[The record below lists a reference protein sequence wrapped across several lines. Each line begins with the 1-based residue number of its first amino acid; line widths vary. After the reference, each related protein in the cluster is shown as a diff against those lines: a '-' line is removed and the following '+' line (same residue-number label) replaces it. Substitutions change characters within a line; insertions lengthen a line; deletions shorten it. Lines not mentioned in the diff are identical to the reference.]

1 MPRTSI
7 TLMPLA
13 DTFRVT
19 LRPSD
24 ATKYVFFC
32 TFGSKRR
39 FVRRCECEMLCPKPG
54 TAPVT
59 WHTAAMVS
67 FLNRY
72 RGASAPPK
80 VTCRHADTVNS
91 ASRGGAQ
98 RRPHFCGQPSDA
110 TRGMPHPPLSALS
123 PASAGGCGCRAVGAH
138 PEHVDDVVRL
148 GEAVLG
154 GDVTRPGLHG
164 IRRDLHRGAAVAADQ
179 VMVVRAGRARAIQA
193 LALLHERVGLTLA
206 REVGERAIDGG
217 EPDLRAGA
225 AQGGVQRLRRHETLG
240 AAERVTHGLTLP
252 GVALHG
258 ATTSFAPRVRR
269 SR

>member
-67 FLNRY
+67 FLIWLPWGERPTQ
-72 RGASAPPK
+72 GHLSAHRDREL
-80 VTCRHADTVNS
+80 C
-91 ASRGGAQ
+91 ASR
-98 RRPHFCGQPSDA
+98 RR
-110 TRGMPHPPLSALS
+110 TKK
-123 PASAGGCGCRAVGAH
+123 
-138 PEHVDDVVRL
+138 
-148 GEAVLG
+148 
-154 GDVTRPGLHG
+154 
-164 IRRDLHRGAAVAADQ
+164 AAFLRSTLRWYPT
-179 VMVVRAGRARAIQA
+179 RAGCASCGVCASRPYCVSFILSTCTLKIASP
-193 LALLHERVGLTLA
+193 LNCTLHVPWCAVELYTVA
-206 REVGERAIDGG
+206 
-217 EPDLRAGA
+217 PS
-225 AQGGVQRLRRHETLG
+225 GVKMHKG
-240 AAERVTHGLTLP
+240 
-252 GVALHG
+252 
-258 ATTSFAPRVRR
+258 
-269 SR
+269 